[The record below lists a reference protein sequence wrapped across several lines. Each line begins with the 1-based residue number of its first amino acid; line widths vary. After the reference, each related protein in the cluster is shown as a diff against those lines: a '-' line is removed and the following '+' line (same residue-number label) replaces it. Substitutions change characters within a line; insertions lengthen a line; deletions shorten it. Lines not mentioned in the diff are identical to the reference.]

1 MSFRRP
7 ARCARTATAPTRPRR
22 SHPRPASTAA
32 ALSAVTSG
40 TKIEWCC
47 TSGLRCAQT
56 ILRQTMNGVPKR
68 VPAAGL
74 TASFSVRRRRG
85 TCICAVLTATRSGR
99 SLIAAKFRERHSIHS
114 RDARA
119 IAAIRSVCEQ
129 ESEVVCGGVAGRDSR
144 IGGCR
149 STGARSR
156 ASAGAGS
163 SSCVRSARRFLRG
176 SERRGVVSRWRLSP
190 RFPNLHDRRSAAP
203 PTSGFLACMATFFRA
218 PNSSCVRRGELNSE

>member
-47 TSGLRCAQT
+47 TSGLRCAQTILRQT

-119 IAAIRSVCEQ
+119 IAAIRSVWSKSQKWFAAGLLAATLGSAAVALPIDWCKVEG
-129 ESEVVCGGVAGRDSR
+129 VCGSWIEFLCAECPPIPAG
-144 IGGCR
+144 
-149 STGARSR
+149 
-156 ASAGAGS
+156 
-163 SSCVRSARRFLRG
+163 
-176 SERRGVVSRWRLSP
+176 
-190 RFPNLHDRRSAAP
+190 
-203 PTSGFLACMATFFRA
+203 
-218 PNSSCVRRGELNSE
+218 